1 MRKSSETVTKYD
13 FRILIRT
20 EMYFVRFR
28 TTFSASRSVGRTV
41 LYGSMQHFLL
51 LDPSEGRFCTVPDT
65 VFCFRIRQ
73 KSAIHLFCTVPD
85 CSFCFRIRQKDT
97 IHLFCTVPD
106 SSFCFWIRQ
115 KSAIH
120 LFCTVPDAVF
130 CFWIRRE
137 DTLQHFYSEDTRSL
151 RLFPACTPHS
161 QNLQPARRHQNR
173 SSCAPCGL
181 SPQTGG
187 MPVIPTKQPPRKA
200 GAADYEGEIVL

>member
-85 CSFCFRIRQKDT
+85 CSFCF
-97 IHLFCTVPD
+97 
-106 SSFCFWIRQ
+106 
-115 KSAIH
+115 
-120 LFCTVPDAVF
+120 
-130 CFWIRRE
+130 WIRRE
-137 DTLQHFYSEDTRSL
+137 VTLQHFYSEDARSL

>member
-1 MRKSSETVTKYD
+1 MEWFLSGKARWTDRKSLYDSRCGYPSAGLEIRHVRLSNASVWGKKRSLEPVAMRKSSETVTKYD

-85 CSFCFRIRQKDT
+85 CSFCF
-97 IHLFCTVPD
+97 
-106 SSFCFWIRQ
+106 
-115 KSAIH
+115 
-120 LFCTVPDAVF
+120 
-130 CFWIRRE
+130 WIRRE
-137 DTLQHFYSEDTRSL
+137 VTLQHFYSEDARSL
-151 RLFPACTPHS
+151 RIFPACPPHS
-161 QNLQPARRHQNR
+161 
-173 SSCAPCGL
+173 
-181 SPQTGG
+181 
-187 MPVIPTKQPPRKA
+187 
-200 GAADYEGEIVL
+200 